1 MASQMSMGPPLWCWA
16 VDGDEPQTGTE
27 GELIRQ
33 LSGGR
38 LPPYALVWRE
48 GWGEWL
54 PAMQVGELAEAFPDN
69 SAIATRTARPS
80 SIPGV
85 PPVPVSDYPRLRHL
99 AKAAPLGWPDGFEGP
114 EQEIIT
120 AEVPEVA
127 LIEAARAMTQPTP
140 PLDLGLK
147 QAVARASLAPR
158 WPPYMA
164 REEDQTPISKSAL
177 PLAAEFGLEKLIED
191 AAPRRNWAFWL
202 RTHGLWVA
210 LLAIALGLGATFALR
225 WFGLERRS
233 SRSGTAPATG
243 LAAGEASLGSQAAG
257 AAIAPLTEP
266 PAPLAGCSFRHVPVA
281 LDDWAVVDVRPVIH
295 SLPGG
300 KSVAVGY
307 AQSHRSAA
315 GIRLELESL
324 RLSRVFLQE
333 EEHQVFSVTP
343 LAGKGATDYHVE
355 RQGSLVAF
363 GRALDMAEPVRL
375 GMADDGFALG
385 PFDQPAVKLW
395 ELPPGSTMSVPEVS
409 SNPHGFTVALRAA
422 RGTGH
427 LRIGLLNAA
436 GQALSP
442 LSQLGDPQWDFGRPS
457 LASGPE
463 QTALVASRRGRGQDP
478 DALFVARSHNG
489 QLPRELEPFS
499 LPGPTPAELIAPVLA
514 ALPGGGFVLMW
525 SQGESERRQVR
536 LQRLSPALAP
546 IGAPFDVT
554 SAEPEAGGATAAALH
569 VEGDR
574 LLAFYFVRRE
584 AGHALWVASIS
595 CAV

>member
-1 MASQMSMGPPLWCWA
+1 MASQLSASPPLWHWA

-27 GELIRQ
+27 DELIRQ
-33 LSGGR
+33 LSTGR

-54 PAMQVGELAEAFPDN
+54 PAMQVEVLADAFPDV
-69 SAIATRTARPS
+69 SAIGTRTARPS

-99 AKAAPLGWPDGFEGP
+99 AKGAPLGWPDGFEGP

-127 LIEAARAMTQPTP
+127 LIEAARAMTQPNP
-140 PLDLGLK
+140 PLDLGLR
-147 QAVARASLAPR
+147 QAVERASRAPQQA
-158 WPPYMA
+158 PFFP

-177 PLAAEFGLEKLIED
+177 PLAAEYGLEKLIED
-191 AAPRRNWAFWL
+191 ATPRRNWAFWL
-202 RTHGLWVA
+202 RAHGLWVA

-225 WFGLERRS
+225 WFGLERRPPR
-233 SRSGTAPATG
+233 SRAT
-243 LAAGEASLGSQAAG
+243 SG
-257 AAIAPLTEP
+257 AALSTPGGATLASTVSSAPVLE
-266 PAPLAGCSFRHVPVA
+266 PAPSAAGCSSLHAPID

-295 SLPGG
+295 GLPGG
-300 KSVAVGY
+300 KAVVIGY

-324 RLSRVFLQE
+324 HLTRQFLQE

-343 LAGKGATDYHVE
+343 LVGKSVTDYHVE
-355 RQGSLVAF
+355 RQGSAVAF
-363 GRALDMAEPVRL
+363 GRALDMAQPVRL
-375 GMADDGFALG
+375 GMGDEGVVLG
-385 PFDQPAVKLW
+385 AFDQPAAKLW
-395 ELPPGSTMSVPEVS
+395 ELPPGSAMSVPEVS
-409 SNPHGFTVALRAA
+409 SNPHGFTVAVRAA
-422 RGTGH
+422 RGIGH
-427 LRIGLLNAA
+427 LRVGLLNAA

-442 LSQLGDPQWDFGRPS
+442 FAQLGDPQWDFGRPS

-463 QTALVASRRGRGQDP
+463 QTAVVACRRGRGQEP
-478 DALFVARSHNG
+478 DALLMARAHNG
-489 QLPRELEPFS
+489 QLPRELEPFA
-499 LPGPTPAELIAPVLA
+499 LPGPEPAELMAPVLA
-514 ALPGGGFVLMW
+514 ALPDGGFVLMW
-525 SQGESERRQVR
+525 SQGESARRQVR
-536 LQRLSPALAP
+536 LQRLSSALAP

-554 SAEPEAGGATAAALH
+554 SAEPPEGGGATAAALH

-584 AGHALWVASIS
+584 AGHSLWVASVS
-595 CAV
+595 CGV